1 MRNCILITKNA
12 VFLNFNELL
21 ILFSSLPSLRP
32 LLDVYYLPL
41 TNMRIARTF
50 CFTNNG
56 QALYLVSP
64 TEIQRIT
71 YSQETCEN
79 LQVNSKNYCIFYWSK
94 FPPEVSAFHCGCLH
108 GSLRPLLK
116 KLSCACEL
124 GSIKHSMPADE
135 SDVNIGLG
143 CGFFSFQWYWSI
155 FSLYRGHAFLL
166 ISYPWSIQNFLDNL
180 GR

>member
-1 MRNCILITKNA
+1 M
-12 VFLNFNELL
+12 LL
-21 ILFSSLPSLRP
+21 IHFHYFYFLFSSLPSLRP

-79 LQVNSKNYCIFYWSK
+79 LQVQYFCIS
-94 FPPEVSAFHCGCLH
+94 
-108 GSLRPLLK
+108 LLK
-116 KLSCACEL
+116 NQTLK
-124 GSIKHSMPADE
+124 
-135 SDVNIGLG
+135 NILLNPKVLNEQNPRLKR
-143 CGFFSFQWYWSI
+143 CKISFICLILTWWWKK
-155 FSLYRGHAFLL
+155 GHLL
-166 ISYPWSIQNFLDNL
+166 
-180 GR
+180 